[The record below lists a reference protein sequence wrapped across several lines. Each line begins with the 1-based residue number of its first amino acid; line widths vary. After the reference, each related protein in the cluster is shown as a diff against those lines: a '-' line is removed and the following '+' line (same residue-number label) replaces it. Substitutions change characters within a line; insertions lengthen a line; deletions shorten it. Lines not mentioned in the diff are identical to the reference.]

1 MVYKEIISTV
11 LFIFIVLSVYTI
23 NKYILAFY
31 LNRVSSFND
40 KWLIIEAMNG
50 KIKNQKLKK
59 RAKFATQK
67 LKINEILQ
75 YKA

>member
-1 MVYKEIISTV
+1 
-11 LFIFIVLSVYTI
+11 
-23 NKYILAFY
+23 
-31 LNRVSSFND
+31 
-40 KWLIIEAMNG
+40 MNG

-67 LKINEILQ
+67 PKINEILQ